1 MMEDVWIPI
10 VLVAAALQT
19 ARNAGQKHL
28 SSRVSPWLAAWVRFG
43 FGLPIAFIYLVLV
56 LAWFNLPFPPLT
68 GPFLVPA
75 LLASVMQIAGTVFL
89 IRLFRLR
96 NFAIGSTFVR
106 TEAIIAAV
114 LGSVVFAES
123 IDLWGWLAI
132 VISVTGV
139 VLISVVRSTIPRQLP
154 LGSIFNPSAGLGLL
168 AGLGFA
174 LASFFIREASLS
186 FADDN
191 FVYTA
196 AVTFIVVIGL
206 QTLMLG
212 LFIGV
217 FERREFGKL
226 IGVWQPSLFVGVA
239 SALGSIGWFTAMTIQ
254 RVSFV
259 KALAQV
265 EFIFAL
271 FVSIVVFKERPTRVE
286 ILGMVLIA
294 AGIVVLLLF
303 AR

>member
-1 MMEDVWIPI
+1 MEDLWIPI

-28 SSRVSPWLAAWVRFG
+28 STRVSPWLAAWVRFG
-43 FGLPIAFIYLVLV
+43 FGFPIALIYLVIV
-56 LAWFNLPFPPLT
+56 LAGFDLPFPPLT
-68 GPFLVPA
+68 GKFLVPA
-75 LLASVMQIAGTVFL
+75 LVAALMQIAGTVFL

-114 LGSVVFAES
+114 LGRVVFSES

-139 VLISVVRSTIPRQLP
+139 VLISVVRSTTRRTSL
-154 LGSIFNPSAGLGLL
+154 LGSVFNASAGVGLL
-168 AGLGFA
+168 AGFGFA
-174 LASFFIREASLS
+174 LASFFIRQASLS

-206 QTLMLG
+206 QTLVLG
-212 LFIGV
+212 LFIGL
-217 FERREFGKL
+217 FERREFRKL
-226 IGVWQPSLFVGVA
+226 LGVWRPSLFVGVT
-239 SALGSIGWFTAMTIQ
+239 SAIGSIGWFTAMTIQ

-259 KALAQV
+259 KALAQI
-265 EFIFAL
+265 EFVFAL
-271 FVSIVVFKERPTRVE
+271 FVAILVFKEHPTRVE
-286 ILGMVLIA
+286 MLGMVLIA
-294 AGIVVLLLF
+294 IGIVVLLLF

>member
-1 MMEDVWIPI
+1 MEDLWIPI

-28 SSRVSPWLAAWVRFG
+28 STRVSPWLAAWVRFG
-43 FGLPIAFIYLVLV
+43 FGLPIALIYLVIV
-56 LAWFNLPFPPLT
+56 LAGFDLPFPPLT
-68 GPFLVPA
+68 GKFLVPA
-75 LLASVMQIAGTVFL
+75 LVAALMQIAGTVFL

-114 LGSVVFAES
+114 LGSVVFSES

-139 VLISVVRSTIPRQLP
+139 VLISVVRSTTRRTSL
-154 LGSIFNPSAGLGLL
+154 LGSVFNASAGVGLL
-168 AGLGFA
+168 AGFGFA
-174 LASFFIREASLS
+174 LASFFIRQASLS

-206 QTLMLG
+206 QTLVLG
-212 LFIGV
+212 LFIGL
-217 FERREFGKL
+217 FERREFRKL
-226 IGVWQPSLFVGVA
+226 LGVWRPSLFVGVT
-239 SALGSIGWFTAMTIQ
+239 SAIGSD
-254 RVSFV
+254 
-259 KALAQV
+259 
-265 EFIFAL
+265 
-271 FVSIVVFKERPTRVE
+271 
-286 ILGMVLIA
+286 
-294 AGIVVLLLF
+294 
-303 AR
+303 

>member
-1 MMEDVWIPI
+1 MEDLWIPI

-28 SSRVSPWLAAWVRFG
+28 STRVSPWLAAWVRFG
-43 FGLPIAFIYLVLV
+43 FGLPIALIYLVIV
-56 LAWFNLPFPPLT
+56 LAGFDLPFPPLT
-68 GPFLVPA
+68 GKFLVPA
-75 LLASVMQIAGTVFL
+75 LVAALMQIAGTVFL

-114 LGSVVFAES
+114 LGSVVFSES

-139 VLISVVRSTIPRQLP
+139 VLISVVRSTTRRTSL
-154 LGSIFNPSAGLGLL
+154 LGSIFNASAGVGLL
-168 AGLGFA
+168 AGFGFA
-174 LASFFIREASLS
+174 LASFFIRQASLS

-206 QTLMLG
+206 QTLVLG
-212 LFIGV
+212 LFIGL
-217 FERREFGKL
+217 FERQEFRKL
-226 IGVWQPSLFVGVA
+226 LGVWRPSLFVGVT
-239 SALGSIGWFTAMTIQ
+239 SAIGSIGWFTAMTIQ

-259 KALAQV
+259 KALAQI
-265 EFIFAL
+265 EFVFAL
-271 FVSIVVFKERPTRVE
+271 FVAILVFKEHPTRVE

-294 AGIVVLLLF
+294 IGIVVLLLF

>member
-1 MMEDVWIPI
+1 MEDLWIPI

-28 SSRVSPWLAAWVRFG
+28 STRVSPWLAAWVRFG
-43 FGLPIAFIYLVLV
+43 FGLPIALIYLVIV
-56 LAWFNLPFPPLT
+56 LAGFHLPFPPLT
-68 GPFLVPA
+68 GKFLVPA
-75 LLASVMQIAGTVFL
+75 LVAALMQIAGTVFL

-114 LGSVVFAES
+114 LGSVVFSES

-139 VLISVVRSTIPRQLP
+139 VLISVVRSTTRHTSL
-154 LGSIFNPSAGLGLL
+154 LGSIFNASAGVGLL
-168 AGLGFA
+168 AGFGFA
-174 LASFFIREASLS
+174 LASFFIRQASLS

-206 QTLMLG
+206 QTLVLG
-212 LFIGV
+212 LFIGL
-217 FERREFGKL
+217 FERREFRKL
-226 IGVWQPSLFVGVA
+226 LGVWRPSLFVGVT
-239 SALGSIGWFTAMTIQ
+239 SAIGSIGWFTAMTIQ

-259 KALAQV
+259 KALAQI
-265 EFIFAL
+265 EFVFAL
-271 FVSIVVFKERPTRVE
+271 FVAILVFKEYPTRIE
-286 ILGMVLIA
+286 MLGMVLIA
-294 AGIVVLLLF
+294 IGIVVLLLF

>member
-1 MMEDVWIPI
+1 VEDLWIPI

-28 SSRVSPWLAAWVRFG
+28 STRVSPWLAAWVRFG
-43 FGLPIAFIYLVLV
+43 FGLPIALIYLVIV
-56 LAWFNLPFPPLT
+56 LAGFDLPFPPLT
-68 GPFLVPA
+68 GKFLVPA
-75 LLASVMQIAGTVFL
+75 LVAALMQIAGTVFL

-114 LGSVVFAES
+114 LGSVVFSES

-139 VLISVVRSTIPRQLP
+139 VLISVVRSTTRRTSL
-154 LGSIFNPSAGLGLL
+154 LGSIFNASAGVGLL
-168 AGLGFA
+168 AGFGFA
-174 LASFFIREASLS
+174 LASFFIRQASLS

-206 QTLMLG
+206 QTLVLG
-212 LFIGV
+212 LFIGL
-217 FERREFGKL
+217 FERQEFRKL
-226 IGVWQPSLFVGVA
+226 LGVWRPSLFVGVT
-239 SALGSIGWFTAMTIQ
+239 SAIGSIGWFTAMTIQ

-259 KALAQV
+259 KALAQI
-265 EFIFAL
+265 EFVFAL
-271 FVSIVVFKERPTRVE
+271 FVAILVFKEHPTRVE
-286 ILGMVLIA
+286 MLGMVLIA
-294 AGIVVLLLF
+294 IGIVVLLLF

>member
-1 MMEDVWIPI
+1 MEDLWIPI

-28 SSRVSPWLAAWVRFG
+28 STRVSPWLAAWVRFG
-43 FGLPIAFIYLVLV
+43 FGLPIALIYLVIV
-56 LAWFNLPFPPLT
+56 LAGFDLPFPPLT
-68 GPFLVPA
+68 GKFLVPA
-75 LLASVMQIAGTVFL
+75 LVAALMQIAGTVFL

-114 LGSVVFAES
+114 LGSVVFSES

-139 VLISVVRSTIPRQLP
+139 VLISVVRSTTRRTSL
-154 LGSIFNPSAGLGLL
+154 LGSIFNASAGLGLL
-168 AGLGFA
+168 AGFGFA
-174 LASFFIREASLS
+174 LASFFIRQASLS

-206 QTLMLG
+206 QTLVLG
-212 LFIGV
+212 LFIGL
-217 FERREFGKL
+217 FERQEFRKL
-226 IGVWQPSLFVGVA
+226 LGVWRPSLFVGVT
-239 SALGSIGWFTAMTIQ
+239 SAIGSIGWFTAMTIQ

-259 KALAQV
+259 KALAQI
-265 EFIFAL
+265 EFVFAL
-271 FVSIVVFKERPTRVE
+271 FVAILVFKEHPTRVE
-286 ILGMVLIA
+286 MLGMVLIA
-294 AGIVVLLLF
+294 IGIVVLLLF

>member
-1 MMEDVWIPI
+1 MEDLWIPI

-28 SSRVSPWLAAWVRFG
+28 STRVSPWQAAWVRFG
-43 FGLPIAFIYLVLV
+43 FGLPIALIYLVIV
-56 LAWFNLPFPPLT
+56 LAGFDLPFPPLT
-68 GPFLVPA
+68 GKFLVPA
-75 LLASVMQIAGTVFL
+75 LVAALMQIAGTVFL

-114 LGSVVFAES
+114 LGSVVFSES

-139 VLISVVRSTIPRQLP
+139 VLISVVRSTTRRTSL
-154 LGSIFNPSAGLGLL
+154 LGSIFNASAGVGLL
-168 AGLGFA
+168 AGFGFA
-174 LASFFIREASLS
+174 LASFFIRQASLS

-206 QTLMLG
+206 QTLVLG
-212 LFIGV
+212 LFIGL
-217 FERREFGKL
+217 FERREFRK
-226 IGVWQPSLFVGVA
+226 
-239 SALGSIGWFTAMTIQ
+239 
-254 RVSFV
+254 
-259 KALAQV
+259 
-265 EFIFAL
+265 
-271 FVSIVVFKERPTRVE
+271 
-286 ILGMVLIA
+286 
-294 AGIVVLLLF
+294 
-303 AR
+303 

>member
-1 MMEDVWIPI
+1 MEDLWIPI

-28 SSRVSPWLAAWVRFG
+28 STRVSPWLAAWVRFG
-43 FGLPIAFIYLVLV
+43 FGLPIALIYLVIV
-56 LAWFNLPFPPLT
+56 LAGFDLPFPPLT
-68 GPFLVPA
+68 GKFLVPA
-75 LLASVMQIAGTVFL
+75 LVAALMQIAGTVFL

-114 LGSVVFAES
+114 LGSVVFSES
-123 IDLWGWLAI
+123 IGLWGWLAI

-139 VLISVVRSTIPRQLP
+139 VLISVVRSTTRRTSL
-154 LGSIFNPSAGLGLL
+154 LGSIFNASAGVGLL
-168 AGLGFA
+168 AGFGFA
-174 LASFFIREASLS
+174 LASFFIRQASLS

-206 QTLMLG
+206 QTLVLG
-212 LFIGV
+212 LFIGLL
-217 FERREFGKL
+217 ERQEFRKL
-226 IGVWQPSLFVGVA
+226 LGVWRPSLFVGVT
-239 SALGSIGWFTAMTIQ
+239 SAIGSIGWFTAMTIQ

-259 KALAQV
+259 KALAQI
-265 EFIFAL
+265 EFVFAL
-271 FVSIVVFKERPTRVE
+271 FVAILVFKEHPTRVE
-286 ILGMVLIA
+286 MLGMVLIA
-294 AGIVVLLLF
+294 IGIVVLLLF

>member
-1 MMEDVWIPI
+1 MEDLWIPI

-28 SSRVSPWLAAWVRFG
+28 STQVSPWLAAWVRFG
-43 FGLPIAFIYLVLV
+43 FGLPIALLYLIIV
-56 LAWFNLPFPPLT
+56 LAGFDLPFPPLT
-68 GPFLVPA
+68 LKFLVPA
-75 LLASVMQIAGTVFL
+75 VVAALMQIAGTVFL

-139 VLISVVRSTIPRQLP
+139 VLISVVRSTIRRTSL
-154 LGSIFNPSAGLGLL
+154 LASIFNASAGVGLL

-174 LASFFIREASLS
+174 LASFFIRQASLS

-191 FVYTA
+191 VIYTA

-206 QTLMLG
+206 QTLVLG
-212 LFIGV
+212 LFIGL
-217 FERREFGKL
+217 FERWEFRKL
-226 IGVWQPSLFVGVA
+226 VDVWRPSLFVGVT
-239 SALGSIGWFTAMTIQ
+239 SAIGSIGWFTAMTMQ

-259 KALAQV
+259 KALAQI
-265 EFIFAL
+265 EFVFAL
-271 FVSIVVFKERPTRVE
+271 FVAILVFKERPTRVE
-286 ILGMVLIA
+286 MLGMVLIA
-294 AGIVVLLLF
+294 IGIVVLLLF

>member
-1 MMEDVWIPI
+1 MEDLWIPI
-10 VLVAAALQT
+10 VLVSAALQT

-28 SSRVSPWLAAWVRFG
+28 STQVSPWLAAWVRFG
-43 FGLPIAFIYLVLV
+43 FGLPIALIYLVIVLV
-56 LAWFNLPFPPLT
+56 GFDLPFPPLT
-68 GPFLVPA
+68 LKFLVPA
-75 LLASVMQIAGTVFL
+75 LVAALMQIAGTVFL

-114 LGSVVFAES
+114 LGSMVFSES

-139 VLISVVRSTIPRQLP
+139 VLISVVRSTVRRTSL
-154 LGSIFNPSAGLGLL
+154 LGSIFNASAGVGLL
-168 AGLGFA
+168 AGFGFA
-174 LASFFIREASLS
+174 LASFFIRQASLS
-186 FADDN
+186 FAHDN

-206 QTLMLG
+206 QTLVLG
-212 LFIGV
+212 LFIGLL
-217 FERREFGKL
+217 ERQEFRKL
-226 IGVWQPSLFVGVA
+226 LGVWRPSLFVGVT
-239 SALGSIGWFTAMTIQ
+239 SAIGSIGWFTAMTIQ

-265 EFIFAL
+265 EFVFAL
-271 FVSIVVFKERPTRVE
+271 FVAILVFKERPTRVE
-286 ILGMVLIA
+286 MLGMVLIA
-294 AGIVVLLLF
+294 IGIVVLLLF

>member
-1 MMEDVWIPI
+1 MEDLWIPI

-28 SSRVSPWLAAWVRFG
+28 STQVSPWLAAWVRFG
-43 FGLPIAFIYLVLV
+43 FGLPIALTYLVIV
-56 LAWFNLPFPPLT
+56 LAGFDLPFPPLT
-68 GPFLVPA
+68 GKFLVPA
-75 LLASVMQIAGTVFL
+75 LVAALMQIAGTVFL

-114 LGSVVFAES
+114 LGSVVFSES

-139 VLISVVRSTIPRQLP
+139 VLISVVRSTTRRTSL
-154 LGSIFNPSAGLGLL
+154 LGSIFNASAGVGLL
-168 AGLGFA
+168 AGFGFA
-174 LASFFIREASLS
+174 LASFFIRQASLS

-191 FVYTA
+191 FIYTA
-196 AVTFIVVIGL
+196 AVTFVVVIGL
-206 QTLMLG
+206 QTLVLG
-212 LFIGV
+212 LFIGL
-217 FERREFGKL
+217 FERQEFRKL
-226 IGVWQPSLFVGVA
+226 LGVWRPSLFVGVT
-239 SALGSIGWFTAMTIQ
+239 SAIGSIGWFTAMTIQ

-259 KALAQV
+259 KALAQI

-271 FVSIVVFKERPTRVE
+271 FVAILVFKEHPPRVE

-294 AGIVVLLLF
+294 IGIVVLLLF

>member
-1 MMEDVWIPI
+1 MEDLWIPI

-28 SSRVSPWLAAWVRFG
+28 STRVSPWLAAWVRFG
-43 FGLPIAFIYLVLV
+43 FGLPIALIYLVIV
-56 LAWFNLPFPPLT
+56 LAGFDLPFPPLT
-68 GPFLVPA
+68 GKFLVPA
-75 LLASVMQIAGTVFL
+75 LVAALMQIAGTVFL

-114 LGSVVFAES
+114 LGSVVFSES

-132 VISVTGV
+132 IISVTGV
-139 VLISVVRSTIPRQLP
+139 VLISVVRSTTRRTSL
-154 LGSIFNPSAGLGLL
+154 LGSIFNASAGVGLL
-168 AGLGFA
+168 AGFGFA
-174 LASFFIREASLS
+174 LASFFIRQASLS

-206 QTLMLG
+206 QTLVLG
-212 LFIGV
+212 LFIGL
-217 FERREFGKL
+217 FERQEFRKL
-226 IGVWQPSLFVGVA
+226 LGVWRPSLFVGVT
-239 SALGSIGWFTAMTIQ
+239 SAIGSIGWFTAMTIQ

-259 KALAQV
+259 KALAQI
-265 EFIFAL
+265 EFVFAL
-271 FVSIVVFKERPTRVE
+271 FVAILVFKEHPTRVE

-294 AGIVVLLLF
+294 IGIVVLLLF

>member
-1 MMEDVWIPI
+1 MEDLWIPI

-28 SSRVSPWLAAWVRFG
+28 STRVSPWLAAWVRFG
-43 FGLPIAFIYLVLV
+43 FGLPIALIYLVIV
-56 LAWFNLPFPPLT
+56 LAGVDLPFPPLT
-68 GPFLVPA
+68 GKFLVPA
-75 LLASVMQIAGTVFL
+75 LVAALMQIAGTVFL

-114 LGSVVFAES
+114 LGSVVFSES

-132 VISVTGV
+132 VISVTGG
-139 VLISVVRSTIPRQLP
+139 VLISVVRSTTRRTSL
-154 LGSIFNPSAGLGLL
+154 LGSIFNASAGVGLL
-168 AGLGFA
+168 AGFGFA
-174 LASFFIREASLS
+174 LASFFIRQASLS

-206 QTLMLG
+206 QTLVLG
-212 LFIGV
+212 LFIGL
-217 FERREFGKL
+217 FERREFRKL
-226 IGVWQPSLFVGVA
+226 LGVWRPSLFVGET
-239 SALGSIGWFTAMTIQ
+239 SAIGAIGWFTAMTIQ

-259 KALAQV
+259 KALAQI
-265 EFIFAL
+265 EFVFAL
-271 FVSIVVFKERPTRVE
+271 FVAILVFKEHPTRVE
-286 ILGMVLIA
+286 MLGMVLIA
-294 AGIVVLLLF
+294 IGIVVLLLF

>member
-1 MMEDVWIPI
+1 MEDLWIPI

-28 SSRVSPWLAAWVRFG
+28 STRVSPWLAAWVRFG
-43 FGLPIAFIYLVLV
+43 FGLPIALIYLVIV
-56 LAWFNLPFPPLT
+56 LAGFDLPFPPLT
-68 GPFLVPA
+68 GKFLVPA
-75 LLASVMQIAGTVFL
+75 LVAALMQIAGTVFL

-114 LGSVVFAES
+114 LGSVVFSES

-139 VLISVVRSTIPRQLP
+139 VLISVVRSTTRRTSL
-154 LGSIFNPSAGLGLL
+154 LGSIFNASAGVGLL
-168 AGLGFA
+168 AGFGFA
-174 LASFFIREASLS
+174 LASFFIRQASLS

-206 QTLMLG
+206 QTLVLG
-212 LFIGV
+212 LFIGL
-217 FERREFGKL
+217 FERQEFRKL
-226 IGVWQPSLFVGVA
+226 LGVWRPSLFVGVT
-239 SALGSIGWFTAMTIQ
+239 SAIGSIGWFTAMTIQ

-259 KALAQV
+259 KALAQI
-265 EFIFAL
+265 EFVFAL
-271 FVSIVVFKERPTRVE
+271 FVAIWVFKEHPTRVE
-286 ILGMVLIA
+286 MLGMVLIA
-294 AGIVVLLLF
+294 IGIVVLLLF

>member
-1 MMEDVWIPI
+1 MEDLWIPI

-28 SSRVSPWLAAWVRFG
+28 STQVSPWLAAWVRFG
-43 FGLPIAFIYLVLV
+43 FGLPIALIYLVIV
-56 LAWFNLPFPPLT
+56 LAGFDLPFPPLT
-68 GPFLVPA
+68 GKFLVPA
-75 LLASVMQIAGTVFL
+75 LVAALMQIAGTVFL

-106 TEAIIAAV
+106 TEAIIVAV
-114 LGSVVFAES
+114 LGSLVFSES

-139 VLISVVRSTIPRQLP
+139 VLISVVRSTTRRTSL
-154 LGSIFNPSAGLGLL
+154 LGSIFNASAGVGLL
-168 AGLGFA
+168 AGFGFA
-174 LASFFIREASLS
+174 LASFFIRQASLS
-186 FADDN
+186 FANDN

-206 QTLMLG
+206 QTLVLG
-212 LFIGV
+212 LFIGL
-217 FERREFGKL
+217 FERREFRKL
-226 IGVWQPSLFVGVA
+226 LGVWRPSLFVGVT
-239 SALGSIGWFTAMTIQ
+239 SAIGSIGWFTAMTIQ

-259 KALAQV
+259 KALAQI
-265 EFIFAL
+265 EFVFAL
-271 FVSIVVFKERPTRVE
+271 FVAILVFKEHPTRVE

-294 AGIVVLLLF
+294 IGIVVLLLF

>member
-1 MMEDVWIPI
+1 MEDLWIPI

-28 SSRVSPWLAAWVRFG
+28 STRVSPWLAAWVRFG
-43 FGLPIAFIYLVLV
+43 FGLPIALIYLVIV
-56 LAWFNLPFPPLT
+56 LAGFDLPFPPLT
-68 GPFLVPA
+68 GKFLVPA
-75 LLASVMQIAGTVFL
+75 LVAALMQIAGTVFL

-114 LGSVVFAES
+114 LGSVVFSES

-139 VLISVVRSTIPRQLP
+139 VLISVVRSTTRRTSL
-154 LGSIFNPSAGLGLL
+154 LGSIFNVSAGVGLL
-168 AGLGFA
+168 AGFGFA
-174 LASFFIREASLS
+174 LASFFIRQASLS

-206 QTLMLG
+206 QTLVLG
-212 LFIGV
+212 LFIGL
-217 FERREFGKL
+217 FERQEFRKL
-226 IGVWQPSLFVGVA
+226 LGVWRPSLFVGVT
-239 SALGSIGWFTAMTIQ
+239 SAIGSIGWFTAMTIQ

-259 KALAQV
+259 KALAQI
-265 EFIFAL
+265 EFVFAL
-271 FVSIVVFKERPTRVE
+271 FVAILVFKEHPTRVE
-286 ILGMVLIA
+286 MLGMVLIA
-294 AGIVVLLLF
+294 IGIVVLLLF

>member
-1 MMEDVWIPI
+1 MEDLWIPI

-28 SSRVSPWLAAWVRFG
+28 STRVSPWLAAWVRFG
-43 FGLPIAFIYLVLV
+43 FGLPIALIYLVIV
-56 LAWFNLPFPPLT
+56 LAGFDLPFPPLT
-68 GPFLVPA
+68 GKFLVPA
-75 LLASVMQIAGTVFL
+75 LVAALMQIAGTVFL

-114 LGSVVFAES
+114 LGSVVFSES

-132 VISVTGV
+132 IISVTGV
-139 VLISVVRSTIPRQLP
+139 VLISVVRSTTRRTSL
-154 LGSIFNPSAGLGLL
+154 LGSIFNASAGVGLL
-168 AGLGFA
+168 AGFGFA
-174 LASFFIREASLS
+174 LASFFIRQASLS

-206 QTLMLG
+206 QTLVLG
-212 LFIGV
+212 LFIGL
-217 FERREFGKL
+217 FERQEFRKL
-226 IGVWQPSLFVGVA
+226 LGVWRPSLFVGVT
-239 SALGSIGWFTAMTIQ
+239 SAIGSIGWFTAMTIQ

-259 KALAQV
+259 KALAQI
-265 EFIFAL
+265 EFVFAL
-271 FVSIVVFKERPTRVE
+271 FVAILVFKEHPTRVE
-286 ILGMVLIA
+286 MLGMVLIA
-294 AGIVVLLLF
+294 IGIVVLLLF

>member
-1 MMEDVWIPI
+1 MEDLWIPI

-28 SSRVSPWLAAWVRFG
+28 STQVSPWLAAWVRFG
-43 FGLPIAFIYLVLV
+43 FGLPIALLYLIIV
-56 LAWFNLPFPPLT
+56 LAGFDLPFPPLT
-68 GPFLVPA
+68 LKFLVPA
-75 LLASVMQIAGTVFL
+75 VVAALMQIAGTVFL

-139 VLISVVRSTIPRQLP
+139 VLISVVRSTIRRTSL
-154 LGSIFNPSAGLGLL
+154 LASIFNASAGVGLL

-174 LASFFIREASLS
+174 LASFFIRQASLS

-191 FVYTA
+191 VIYTA

-206 QTLMLG
+206 QTLVLG
-212 LFIGV
+212 LFIGL
-217 FERREFGKL
+217 FERWEFRKL
-226 IGVWQPSLFVGVA
+226 LDVWRPSLFVGVT
-239 SALGSIGWFTAMTIQ
+239 SAIGSIGWFTAMTMQ

-259 KALAQV
+259 KALAQI
-265 EFIFAL
+265 EFVFAL
-271 FVSIVVFKERPTRVE
+271 FVAILVFKERPTRVE
-286 ILGMVLIA
+286 MLGMVLIA
-294 AGIVVLLLF
+294 IGIVVLLLF

>member
-1 MMEDVWIPI
+1 MEDLWIPI

-28 SSRVSPWLAAWVRFG
+28 STRVSPWLAAWVRFG
-43 FGLPIAFIYLVLV
+43 FGLPIALIYLVIV
-56 LAWFNLPFPPLT
+56 LAGFDLPFPPLT
-68 GPFLVPA
+68 GKFLVPA
-75 LLASVMQIAGTVFL
+75 LVAALMQIAGTVFL

-114 LGSVVFAES
+114 LGSVVFSES

-139 VLISVVRSTIPRQLP
+139 VLISVVRSTTRRTSL
-154 LGSIFNPSAGLGLL
+154 LGSIFNASAGVGLL
-168 AGLGFA
+168 AGFGFA
-174 LASFFIREASLS
+174 LASFFIRQASLS

-206 QTLMLG
+206 QTLVLG
-212 LFIGV
+212 LFIGL
-217 FERREFGKL
+217 FERQEFRKL
-226 IGVWQPSLFVGVA
+226 LGVWRPSLFVGVT
-239 SALGSIGWFTAMTIQ
+239 SAIGSIGWFTAMTIQ

-259 KALAQV
+259 KALAQI
-265 EFIFAL
+265 EFVFAL
-271 FVSIVVFKERPTRVE
+271 FVAILVFKEHPTRVE
-286 ILGMVLIA
+286 MLGMVLIA
-294 AGIVVLLLF
+294 IGIVVLLLF

>member
-1 MMEDVWIPI
+1 VEDLWIPI

-28 SSRVSPWLAAWVRFG
+28 STRVSPWLAAWVRFG
-43 FGLPIAFIYLVLV
+43 FGLPIALIYLVIV
-56 LAWFNLPFPPLT
+56 LAGFDLPFPPLT
-68 GPFLVPA
+68 GKFLVPA
-75 LLASVMQIAGTVFL
+75 LVAALMQIAGTVFL

-114 LGSVVFAES
+114 LGSVVFSES

-139 VLISVVRSTIPRQLP
+139 VLISVVRSTVRRTSL
-154 LGSIFNPSAGLGLL
+154 LGSIFNASAGVGLL
-168 AGLGFA
+168 AGFGFA
-174 LASFFIREASLS
+174 LASFFIRQASLS

-196 AVTFIVVIGL
+196 AVPFIVVIGL
-206 QTLMLG
+206 QTLVLG
-212 LFIGV
+212 LFIGL
-217 FERREFGKL
+217 FERQEFRKL
-226 IGVWQPSLFVGVA
+226 LGVWRPSLFVGVT
-239 SALGSIGWFTAMTIQ
+239 SAIGSIGWFTAMTIQ

-259 KALAQV
+259 KALAQI
-265 EFIFAL
+265 EFVFAL
-271 FVSIVVFKERPTRVE
+271 FVAILVFKEHPTRVE

-294 AGIVVLLLF
+294 IGIVVLLLF

>member
-1 MMEDVWIPI
+1 MEDLWIPI

-28 SSRVSPWLAAWVRFG
+28 STRVSPWLAAWVRFG
-43 FGLPIAFIYLVLV
+43 FGLPIALIYLVIV
-56 LAWFNLPFPPLT
+56 LAGFDLPFPPLT
-68 GPFLVPA
+68 GKFLVPA
-75 LLASVMQIAGTVFL
+75 LVAALMQIAGTVFL

-114 LGSVVFAES
+114 LGSVVFSES

-132 VISVTGV
+132 IISVTGV
-139 VLISVVRSTIPRQLP
+139 VLISVVRSTTRRTSLF
-154 LGSIFNPSAGLGLL
+154 GSIFNASAGVGLL
-168 AGLGFA
+168 AGFGFA
-174 LASFFIREASLS
+174 LASFFIRQASLS

-206 QTLMLG
+206 QTLVLG
-212 LFIGV
+212 LFIGL
-217 FERREFGKL
+217 FERQEFRKL
-226 IGVWQPSLFVGVA
+226 LGVWRPSLFVGVT
-239 SALGSIGWFTAMTIQ
+239 SAIGSIGWFTAMTIQ

-259 KALAQV
+259 KALAQI
-265 EFIFAL
+265 EFVFAL
-271 FVSIVVFKERPTRVE
+271 FVAILVFKEHPTRVE

-294 AGIVVLLLF
+294 IGIVVLLLF

>member
-1 MMEDVWIPI
+1 MEDLWIPI

-28 SSRVSPWLAAWVRFG
+28 STRVSPWLAAWVRFG
-43 FGLPIAFIYLVLV
+43 FGLPIALIYLVIV
-56 LAWFNLPFPPLT
+56 LAGFDLPFPPLT
-68 GPFLVPA
+68 GKFLVPA
-75 LLASVMQIAGTVFL
+75 LVAALMQIAGTVFL

-114 LGSVVFAES
+114 LGSVVFSES

-139 VLISVVRSTIPRQLP
+139 VLISVVRSTTRRTSL
-154 LGSIFNPSAGLGLL
+154 LGSIFNASAGLGLL
-168 AGLGFA
+168 AGFGFA
-174 LASFFIREASLS
+174 LASFFIRQASLS

-206 QTLMLG
+206 QTLVLG
-212 LFIGV
+212 LFIGL
-217 FERREFGKL
+217 FERREFRKL
-226 IGVWQPSLFVGVA
+226 LGVWRPSLFVGVT
-239 SALGSIGWFTAMTIQ
+239 SAIGSIGWFTAMTIQ

-259 KALAQV
+259 KALAQI
-265 EFIFAL
+265 EFVFAL
-271 FVSIVVFKERPTRVE
+271 FVAILVFKEHPTRVE
-286 ILGMVLIA
+286 MLGMVLIA
-294 AGIVVLLLF
+294 IGIVVLLLF

>member
-1 MMEDVWIPI
+1 VEDLWIPI

-28 SSRVSPWLAAWVRFG
+28 STRVSPWLAAWVRFG
-43 FGLPIAFIYLVLV
+43 FGLPIALIYLVIV
-56 LAWFNLPFPPLT
+56 LAGFDLPFPPLT
-68 GPFLVPA
+68 GKFLVPA
-75 LLASVMQIAGTVFL
+75 LVAALMQIAGTVFL

-114 LGSVVFAES
+114 LGSVVFSES

-139 VLISVVRSTIPRQLP
+139 VLISVVRSTTRRTSL
-154 LGSIFNPSAGLGLL
+154 LGSIFNASAGVGLL
-168 AGLGFA
+168 AGFGFA
-174 LASFFIREASLS
+174 LASFFIRQASLS

-206 QTLMLG
+206 QTLVLG
-212 LFIGV
+212 LFIGL
-217 FERREFGKL
+217 FERQEFRKL
-226 IGVWQPSLFVGVA
+226 LGVWRPSLFVGVT
-239 SALGSIGWFTAMTIQ
+239 SAIGSIGWFTAMTIQ

-259 KALAQV
+259 KALAQI
-265 EFIFAL
+265 EFVFAL
-271 FVSIVVFKERPTRVE
+271 FVAILVFKEHPTRVE

-294 AGIVVLLLF
+294 IGIVVLLLF

>member
-1 MMEDVWIPI
+1 MEDLWIPI

-28 SSRVSPWLAAWVRFG
+28 STRVSPWLAAWVRFG
-43 FGLPIAFIYLVLV
+43 FGLPIALIYLVIV
-56 LAWFNLPFPPLT
+56 LAGFDLPFPPLT
-68 GPFLVPA
+68 GKFLVPA
-75 LLASVMQIAGTVFL
+75 LVAALMQIAGTVFL

-114 LGSVVFAES
+114 LGSVVFSES

-139 VLISVVRSTIPRQLP
+139 VLISVVRSTTRRTSL
-154 LGSIFNPSAGLGLL
+154 LGSIFNASAGVGLL
-168 AGLGFA
+168 AGFGFA
-174 LASFFIREASLS
+174 LASFFIRQASLS

-196 AVTFIVVIGL
+196 AVTFIVGIGL
-206 QTLMLG
+206 QTLVLG
-212 LFIGV
+212 LFIGL
-217 FERREFGKL
+217 FERQEFRKL
-226 IGVWQPSLFVGVA
+226 LGVWRPSLFVGVT
-239 SALGSIGWFTAMTIQ
+239 SAIGSIGWFTAMTIQ

-259 KALAQV
+259 KALAQI
-265 EFIFAL
+265 EFVFAL
-271 FVSIVVFKERPTRVE
+271 FVAILVFKEHPTRVE

-294 AGIVVLLLF
+294 IGIVVLLLF

>member
-1 MMEDVWIPI
+1 MEDLWIPI

-28 SSRVSPWLAAWVRFG
+28 STRVSPWLAAWVRFG
-43 FGLPIAFIYLVLV
+43 FGFPLALIYLVIV
-56 LAWFNLPFPPLT
+56 LAGFDLPFPPLT
-68 GPFLVPA
+68 GKFLVPA
-75 LLASVMQIAGTVFL
+75 LVAALMQIAGTVFL

-114 LGSVVFAES
+114 LGSVVFSES

-139 VLISVVRSTIPRQLP
+139 VLISVVRSTTQRTSL
-154 LGSIFNPSAGLGLL
+154 LGSIFNVSAGVGLL
-168 AGLGFA
+168 AGFGFA
-174 LASFFIREASLS
+174 LASFFIRQASLS

-206 QTLMLG
+206 QTLVLG
-212 LFIGV
+212 LFIGL
-217 FERREFGKL
+217 FERREFRKL
-226 IGVWQPSLFVGVA
+226 LGVWRPSLFVGVT
-239 SALGSIGWFTAMTIQ
+239 SAIGSIGWFTAMTIQ

-259 KALAQV
+259 KALAQI
-265 EFIFAL
+265 EFVFAL
-271 FVSIVVFKERPTRVE
+271 FVAILVFKEYPTRVE
-286 ILGMVLIA
+286 MLGMVLIA
-294 AGIVVLLLF
+294 IGIVVLLLF

>member
-1 MMEDVWIPI
+1 MEDLWIPI

-28 SSRVSPWLAAWVRFG
+28 STQVSPWLAAWVRFG
-43 FGLPIAFIYLVLV
+43 FGLPIALIYLVIV
-56 LAWFNLPFPPLT
+56 LAGFDLPFPPLT
-68 GPFLVPA
+68 GKFLVPA
-75 LLASVMQIAGTVFL
+75 LVAALMQIAGTVFL

-114 LGSVVFAES
+114 LGSVVFSES

-132 VISVTGV
+132 IISVTGV
-139 VLISVVRSTIPRQLP
+139 VLISVVRSTTRRTSL
-154 LGSIFNPSAGLGLL
+154 LGSIFNASAGVGLL
-168 AGLGFA
+168 AGFGFA
-174 LASFFIREASLS
+174 LASFFIRQASLS

-206 QTLMLG
+206 QTLVLG
-212 LFIGV
+212 LFIGL
-217 FERREFGKL
+217 FERQEFRKL
-226 IGVWQPSLFVGVA
+226 LGVWRPSLFVGVT
-239 SALGSIGWFTAMTIQ
+239 SAIGSIGWFTAMTIQ

-259 KALAQV
+259 KALAQI
-265 EFIFAL
+265 EFVFAL
-271 FVSIVVFKERPTRVE
+271 FVAILVFKEHPTRVE

-294 AGIVVLLLF
+294 IGIVVLLLF

>member
-1 MMEDVWIPI
+1 MEDLWIPI

-28 SSRVSPWLAAWVRFG
+28 STRVSPWLAAWVRFG
-43 FGLPIAFIYLVLV
+43 FGLPIALIYLVIV
-56 LAWFNLPFPPLT
+56 LAGFDLPFPPLT
-68 GPFLVPA
+68 GKFLVPA
-75 LLASVMQIAGTVFL
+75 LVAALMQIAGTVFL

-114 LGSVVFAES
+114 LGSMVFSES

-139 VLISVVRSTIPRQLP
+139 VLISVVRSTGRRTSL
-154 LGSIFNPSAGLGLL
+154 LGSIFNASAGVGLL
-168 AGLGFA
+168 AGFGFA
-174 LASFFIREASLS
+174 LASFFIRQASLS
-186 FADDN
+186 FAHDN

-206 QTLMLG
+206 QTLVLG
-212 LFIGV
+212 LFIGLL
-217 FERREFGKL
+217 ERQEFRKL
-226 IGVWQPSLFVGVA
+226 LGVWRPSLFVGVT
-239 SALGSIGWFTAMTIQ
+239 SAIGSIGWFTAMTIQ

-259 KALAQV
+259 KALAQI
-265 EFIFAL
+265 EFVFAL
-271 FVSIVVFKERPTRVE
+271 FVAILVFKERPTRVE
-286 ILGMVLIA
+286 MLGMVLIA
-294 AGIVVLLLF
+294 IGIVVLLLF

>member
-68 GPFLVPA
+68 GSFLVPA

-154 LGSIFNPSAGLGLL
+154 LGAIVNPSAGRGLL

-174 LASFFIREASLS
+174 LASFFIRAASLS

-239 SALGSIGWFTAMTIQ
+239 SALGSIGWFTAMTIE
-254 RVSFV
+254 RVAFG

>member
-1 MMEDVWIPI
+1 MEDLWIPI

-28 SSRVSPWLAAWVRFG
+28 STRVSPWLAAWVRFG
-43 FGLPIAFIYLVLV
+43 FGLPIALIYLVIV
-56 LAWFNLPFPPLT
+56 LAGFDLPFPPLT
-68 GPFLVPA
+68 GKFLVPA
-75 LLASVMQIAGTVFL
+75 LVAALMQIAGTVFL

-114 LGSVVFAES
+114 LGSVVFSES

-139 VLISVVRSTIPRQLP
+139 VLISVVRSTTRRTSL
-154 LGSIFNPSAGLGLL
+154 LGSIFNVSAGLGLL
-168 AGLGFA
+168 AGFGFA
-174 LASFFIREASLS
+174 LASFFIRQASLS

-206 QTLMLG
+206 QTLVLG
-212 LFIGV
+212 LFIGL
-217 FERREFGKL
+217 FERQEFRKL
-226 IGVWQPSLFVGVA
+226 LGVWRPSLFVGVT
-239 SALGSIGWFTAMTIQ
+239 SAIGSIGWFTAMTIQ

-259 KALAQV
+259 KALAQI
-265 EFIFAL
+265 EFVFAL
-271 FVSIVVFKERPTRVE
+271 FVAILVFKEHPTRVE
-286 ILGMVLIA
+286 MLGMVLIA
-294 AGIVVLLLF
+294 IGIVVLLLF

>member
-1 MMEDVWIPI
+1 MEDLWIPI

-28 SSRVSPWLAAWVRFG
+28 STRVSPWLAAWVRFG
-43 FGLPIAFIYLVLV
+43 FGLPIALIYLVIV
-56 LAWFNLPFPPLT
+56 LAGFDLPFPPLT
-68 GPFLVPA
+68 GKFLVPA
-75 LLASVMQIAGTVFL
+75 LVAALMQIAGTVFL

-114 LGSVVFAES
+114 LGSVVFSES

-139 VLISVVRSTIPRQLP
+139 VLISVVRSTTQRTSL
-154 LGSIFNPSAGLGLL
+154 LGSIFNVSAGVGLL
-168 AGLGFA
+168 AGFGFA
-174 LASFFIREASLS
+174 LASFFIRQASLS

-206 QTLMLG
+206 QTLVLG
-212 LFIGV
+212 LFIGL
-217 FERREFGKL
+217 FERREFRKL
-226 IGVWQPSLFVGVA
+226 LGVWRPSLFVGVT
-239 SALGSIGWFTAMTIQ
+239 SAIGSIGWFTAMTIQ

-259 KALAQV
+259 KALAQI
-265 EFIFAL
+265 EFVFAL
-271 FVSIVVFKERPTRVE
+271 FVAILVFKEHPTRVE
-286 ILGMVLIA
+286 MLGMVLIA
-294 AGIVVLLLF
+294 IGIVVLLLF

>member
-68 GPFLVPA
+68 GSFLVPA

-154 LGSIFNPSAGLGLL
+154 LGSIFNPSAALGLL

-239 SALGSIGWFTAMTIQ
+239 SALGSIGWFTAMTIE

>member
-1 MMEDVWIPI
+1 MEDLWIPI
-10 VLVAAALQT
+10 VLVSAALQT

-28 SSRVSPWLAAWVRFG
+28 STQVSPWLAAWVRFG
-43 FGLPIAFIYLVLV
+43 FGLPIALIYLVIVLV
-56 LAWFNLPFPPLT
+56 GFDLPFPPLT
-68 GPFLVPA
+68 LKFLVPA
-75 LLASVMQIAGTVFL
+75 LVAALMQIAGTVFL

-114 LGSVVFAES
+114 LGSMVFSES

-139 VLISVVRSTIPRQLP
+139 VLISVVRSTGRRTSL
-154 LGSIFNPSAGLGLL
+154 LGSIFNASAGVGLL
-168 AGLGFA
+168 AGFGFA
-174 LASFFIREASLS
+174 LASFFIRQASLS

-206 QTLMLG
+206 QTLVLG
-212 LFIGV
+212 LFIGLL
-217 FERREFGKL
+217 ERQEFRKL
-226 IGVWQPSLFVGVA
+226 LGVWRPSLFVGVT
-239 SALGSIGWFTAMTIQ
+239 SAIGSIGWFTAMTIQ

-259 KALAQV
+259 KALAQI
-265 EFIFAL
+265 EFVFAL
-271 FVSIVVFKERPTRVE
+271 FVAILVFKERPTRVE
-286 ILGMVLIA
+286 MLGMVLIA
-294 AGIVVLLLF
+294 IGIVVLLLF

>member
-1 MMEDVWIPI
+1 MEDLWIPI

-28 SSRVSPWLAAWVRFG
+28 STRVSPWLAAWVRFG
-43 FGLPIAFIYLVLV
+43 FGLPIALIYLVIV
-56 LAWFNLPFPPLT
+56 LAGFDLPFPPLT
-68 GPFLVPA
+68 GKFLVPA
-75 LLASVMQIAGTVFL
+75 LVAALMQIAGTVFL

-114 LGSVVFAES
+114 RGSVVFSES

-139 VLISVVRSTIPRQLP
+139 VLISVVRSTTRRTSL
-154 LGSIFNPSAGLGLL
+154 LGSIFNASAGVGLL
-168 AGLGFA
+168 AGFGFA
-174 LASFFIREASLS
+174 LASFFIRQASLS

-206 QTLMLG
+206 QTLVLG
-212 LFIGV
+212 LFIGL
-217 FERREFGKL
+217 FERREFRKL
-226 IGVWQPSLFVGVA
+226 LGVWRPSLFVGVT
-239 SALGSIGWFTAMTIQ
+239 SAIGSIGWFTAMTIQ

-259 KALAQV
+259 KALAQI
-265 EFIFAL
+265 EFVFAL
-271 FVSIVVFKERPTRVE
+271 FVAILVFKEHPTKIE
-286 ILGMVLIA
+286 MLGMVLIA
-294 AGIVVLLLF
+294 IGIVVLLLF